1 MLRLEKVIGT
11 IPNVLSKGI
20 MAKKIIQK
28 LLKFRCDSFAAEN
41 DEDNCDNIFREF
53 SSSSSSGISG
63 PGSLPLSASQ
73 NVVDEDDDVFDFD
86 YSSSPR
92 GLIDT
97 LIM

>member
-20 MAKKIIQK
+20 MARKVIQK
-28 LLKFRCDSFAAEN
+28 LLKFRCDSFAA
-41 DEDNCDNIFREF
+41 DSDVDNCENIFRE
-53 SSSSSSGISG
+53 SHSGIG
-63 PGSLPLSASQ
+63 GTGSLPLSASQ
-73 NVVDEDDDVFDFD
+73 NVGDEDDDVFDFD

>member
-41 DEDNCDNIFREF
+41 DEDNCENIFRE
-53 SSSSSSGISG
+53 SSSSSGISG

-73 NVVDEDDDVFDFD
+73 NIVDEDEDVFDFD